1 MDPNTP
7 QGQSNTKS
15 EQKVPEITPKPIT
28 ALDLTQQVEKLSIS
42 QKSNSESGPNS
53 NPNSSPNSSQNFN
66 EPSANPEN
74 HLKRQESQNKRKL
87 SNSEPQLKNDSENTS
102 ENQENTSKSIS
113 QPITKLKT
121 QPTSLS
127 ISQNTPKLSTRT
139 RISAGGD
146 PSRFRAPS
154 TLDDELSTDEDG
166 YIDDDEII
174 IQHRKRKLS
183 IEFPT
188 TDEDE
193 SDTDTNP
200 SRYIGHHRSSG
211 LAQLEW
217 DNNVSHNLSQNHE
230 NADGVISTSQT
241 FSPVHSTG
249 FNSNGLGKFQQKTK
263 ISSKYDGNNNK
274 TGKKAYSNQS
284 TPIKSSANG
293 TSTTCSGSPALSSSQ
308 YQLVIV
314 GEQEFRL
321 DMKAIEPYK
330 KVLSHGGYTGASGLT
345 AVVIFTAAQLPDT
358 IQHNAADYEYIM
370 HNIFLYVVSTLDLLV
385 AQDYVLI
392 YLNGACKKRNLPG
405 LSWLRQCYKMID
417 RRLRKS
423 LKKLLIVHPTFYLR
437 TLITIFRPFV
447 SAKFS
452 RKIQVC
458 RNLEVL
464 DEAMKEV
471 NEQNFVVLDIIE
483 EVKEFDKKLNS

>member
-1 MDPNTP
+1 MDSP
-7 QGQSNTKS
+7 
-15 EQKVPEITPKPIT
+15 EQN
-28 ALDLTQQVEKLSIS
+28 LTENLSQLQI
-42 QKSNSESGPNS
+42 
-53 NPNSSPNSSQNFN
+53 SSPQ
-66 EPSANPEN
+66 
-74 HLKRQESQNKRKL
+74 
-87 SNSEPQLKNDSENTS
+87 NTS
-102 ENQENTSKSIS
+102 SPKSTAQLSSINTENQV
-113 QPITKLKT
+113 
-121 QPTSLS
+121 PTSNN
-127 ISQNTPKLSTRT
+127 NTPKLNRV

-146 PSRFRAPS
+146 RFRVSS
-154 TLDDELSTDEDG
+154 TLDDEVTESENEDG

-174 IQHRKRKLS
+174 VQHRKRKLS

-193 SDTDTNP
+193 SDTTDTTP
-200 SRYIGHHRSSG
+200 SRYLGHHRSSG

-217 DNNVSHNLSQNHE
+217 DNNILTTHDLSSE
-230 NADGVISTSQT
+230 NKVISTSQT
-241 FSPVHSTG
+241 FSPDTNNSKG
-249 FNSNGLGKFQQKTK
+249 FNSNTLSKTK
-263 ISSKYDGNNNK
+263 ISSKDGNNNK
-274 TGKKAYSNQS
+274 KATSLIS
-284 TPIKSSANG
+284 TPIKSST
-293 TSTTCSGSPALSSSQ
+293 TSTTTCSGSPALSSSQ

-330 KVLSHGGYTGASGLT
+330 KVLTHGGYTGASGLT

-358 IQHNAADYEYIM
+358 LEHNAADYQYIM

-437 TLITIFRPFV
+437 TIDCWILFEMIRFLFGFYFCK
-447 SAKFS
+447 S
-452 RKIQVC
+452 
-458 RNLEVL
+458 
-464 DEAMKEV
+464 
-471 NEQNFVVLDIIE
+471 
-483 EVKEFDKKLNS
+483 NSFL

>member
-7 QGQSNTKS
+7 QGQSNTQIEQKIHENTLENIS
-15 EQKVPEITPKPIT
+15 EQN
-28 ALDLTQQVEKLSIS
+28 LTEQVENLSLNQDLS
-42 QKSNSESGPNS
+42 PNFD
-53 NPNSSPNSSQNFN
+53 PNLNTKSSPNSTKNFN
-66 EPSANPEN
+66 ESSANPEN
-74 HLKRQESQNKRKL
+74 RLKRQESQNKRKL
-87 SNSEPQLKNDSENTS
+87 SNSEPQLRNTSENTS
-102 ENQENTSKSIS
+102 ETPENPENPKNTSKSIS
-113 QPITKLKT
+113 QPLTKPKNLT
-121 QPTSLS
+121 
-127 ISQNTPKLSTRT
+127 ISQNTPKLALRT

-146 PSRFRAPS
+146 PASRFRPPS
-154 TLDDELSTDEDG
+154 TLDLSNDEQSTDEDG

-193 SDTDTNP
+193 SDTDTTP
-200 SRYIGHHRSSG
+200 SRYIGSHHRSSG

-217 DNNVSHNLSQNHE
+217 DNNVSHNLSQNLE
-230 NADGVISTSQT
+230 NADGTISTSQT
-241 FSPVHSTG
+241 FSPVHSKG
-249 FNSNGLGKFQQKTK
+249 FNSNGLGKNQQKTK

-274 TGKKAYSNQS
+274 TSKKAYSNQS
-284 TPIKSSANG
+284 TPIKSSNG

-358 IQHNAADYEYIM
+358 VQHNTADYEYIM

-452 RKIQVC
+452 RKIHVC
-458 RNLEVL
+458 RNLEV
-464 DEAMKEV
+464 
-471 NEQNFVVLDIIE
+471 
-483 EVKEFDKKLNS
+483 